1 LKELSDF
8 EITIELLTGEIK
20 PGKIVRKLK
29 NSDNEE
35 IAKPASD
42 LYAKWT
48 KYFREHKKEKKN
60 ENSDKTNRKTS
71 ETNKPKNSLTKSSSD
86 LKVPDRKSLDSNLK
100 NDKNK
105 ISSNSR
111 SSLDSKPSLEIKT
124 KTSASSVKPSV
135 NKTDLK
141 AKAEAKLNS
150 KPSPRLVLAKNT
162 FSEVHPKKRLS
173 KELET
178 NNSFTKNNS
187 NSTPSTFSKNDKK
200 KTEKTMKTND
210 DEIDGEPLDEEGLE
224 NLPQVEIEIG
234 SGAVLLVSDSKN

>member
-1 LKELSDF
+1 
-8 EITIELLTGEIK
+8 
-20 PGKIVRKLK
+20 
-29 NSDNEE
+29 
-35 IAKPASD
+35 
-42 LYAKWT
+42 
-48 KYFREHKKEKKN
+48 
-60 ENSDKTNRKTS
+60 
-71 ETNKPKNSLTKSSSD
+71 
-86 LKVPDRKSLDSNLK
+86 
-100 NDKNK
+100 
-105 ISSNSR
+105 
-111 SSLDSKPSLEIKT
+111 LDSKPSLEIKT

-234 SGAVLLVSDSKN
+234 SAAVLLVSDSKN